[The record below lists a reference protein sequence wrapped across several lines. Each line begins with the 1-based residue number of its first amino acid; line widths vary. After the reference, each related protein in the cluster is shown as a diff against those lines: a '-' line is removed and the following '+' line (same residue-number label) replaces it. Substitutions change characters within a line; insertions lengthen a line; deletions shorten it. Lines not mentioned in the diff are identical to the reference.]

1 MSTTRAGNVSDGW
14 DATSVLFSLIDNSPA
29 SIFALD
35 IEGMVVTANRAG
47 RRLTNYLTNDPIG
60 KSLTSLLGPQFTARV
75 ASEAAQAREDQPV
88 VFACTIE
95 RDDEPA
101 SIFNVAVLPERSEH
115 EEIAAYVVL
124 TPRAIPNDPV
134 GGTRTMPFVH
144 EGDLDTIFTSEGTAI
159 LLFDISG
166 RIFDANRAFQRMLD
180 YGAEEL
186 IGMSVIDLVH
196 PADRTLPGSSGHD
209 PFSDLLS
216 GVRNHYQTVR
226 RYIHRDG
233 HLMWAHVA
241 VSAVRD
247 ELGAIRYFISIM
259 QDITELKLLEDVAVI
274 ANEMAA
280 SFNDALKTIVE
291 ELAVQLDFEAAHVL
305 IVVEGTNRVEP
316 TGIWYL
322 EEPKMLPNF
331 RELTDATTFP
341 PGTGHVSGV
350 FESGV
355 ATLDR
360 DLQHSA
366 DSVRLTAAIEDG
378 LRTGLFVPM
387 IIHGDVVG
395 VIEFYSTKD
404 RDISAGLLH
413 TLTRIAPQLGWFVE
427 RERAREALE
436 LKSAELERSNRD
448 LDQFASVASH
458 DLQEPLRAIGRSAQI
473 LQERYGDELDDEA
486 DQFFFFITD
495 GVKRMETLI
504 HDLLRYSRISMAV
517 VEYGEVDLNLVLEH
531 VLQDLRVAIEEND
544 ATVVVGDLPLVRGNE
559 TQLHQVFL
567 NLVSNA
573 LRYRAEE
580 PPEIKIHAES
590 TGPTWLISVEDNC
603 IGIDPAYHEQ
613 IFDIFRRLHRRDEYT
628 GTGIG
633 LAIVKRIIEQ
643 HHGRLWV
650 ESEEGQ
656 GSTFYITLPI
666 GEQDGSKRGRAKA
679 EKNRTP
685 GRRQSL

>member
-1 MSTTRAGNVSDGW
+1 MSRSRARNVAGGW
-14 DATSVLFSLIDNSPA
+14 DATSVLPSLIDNSPA

-35 IEGMVVTANRAG
+35 IEGRVIAVNRAG
-47 RRLTNYLTNDPIG
+47 RRLTSHATNDPIG
-60 KSLTSLLGPQFTARV
+60 KSLTTLLGPTFTARV
-75 ASEAAQAREDQPV
+75 ASEAAEARDDQPV

-95 RDDEPA
+95 HEDGAA

-115 EEIAAYVVL
+115 HEIAAYVVL
-124 TPRAIPNDPV
+124 TPRATPNDP
-134 GGTRTMPFVH
+134 GSRTRQMPFVH

-166 RIFDANRAFQRMLD
+166 RIFDANLAFQRMLD
-180 YGAEEL
+180 YDAQSL

-196 PADRTLPGSSGHD
+196 PADRLLPGSSGKD

-216 GVRNHYQTVR
+216 GVRNHYQAVR

-247 ELGAIRYFISIM
+247 DLGAIRYFISIM

-280 SFNDALKTIVE
+280 SFDEALQIIVE
-291 ELAVQLDFEAAHVL
+291 ELAVQLGFEAGHVL
-305 IVVEGTNRVEP
+305 IVQEDANRVDP

-322 EEPKMLPNF
+322 DRPEMLPNF
-331 RELTDATTFP
+331 RALTDSTTFP
-341 PGTGHVSGV
+341 PGSGHVSEV
-350 FESGV
+350 FVSGV

-360 DLQHSA
+360 DLQHSP
-366 DSVRLTAAIEDG
+366 DSLRLTAAIEDG

-395 VIEFYSTKD
+395 VIEFYSTRD
-404 RDISAGLLH
+404 REISPDLLR

-458 DLQEPLRAIGRSAQI
+458 DLQEPLRAIGRSAEL
-473 LQERYGDELDDEA
+473 LQERYGDELDEEA
-486 DQFFFFITD
+486 NQLFFFITD
-495 GVKRMETLI
+495 GVERMETLI
-504 HDLLRYSRISMAV
+504 HDLLHYSRISMAV
-517 VEYGEVDLNLVLEH
+517 VEYEEVDLNLVLEH
-531 VLQDLRVAIEEND
+531 IEQDLRVAIEEND
-544 ATVVVGDLPLVRGNE
+544 ASVIVGELPTVQGNT

-567 NLVSNA
+567 NLVGNS
-573 LRYRAEE
+573 LKYRSEESPLIRIRAEL
-580 PPEIKIHAES
+580 S
-590 TGPTWLISVEDNC
+590 GPNWLISVEDNGM
-603 IGIDPAYHEQ
+603 GIDPAYHEQ
-613 IFDIFRRLHRRDEYT
+613 IFDVFRRLHRRDEYT

-643 HHGRLWV
+643 HRGRLWV

-656 GSTFYITLPI
+656 GSTFYISLPI
-666 GEQDGSKRGRAKA
+666 GEQGGSRRG
-679 EKNRTP
+679 
-685 GRRQSL
+685 